1 MTNIGEFV
9 STSKKL
15 TQVRSSIRN
24 ANAFAYLL
32 PTNDPFKNEYRAAV
46 DERLAWLTGFDG
58 SSGFGIVT
66 LEKAAVFVDGRY
78 TLQLQNQIDTTLFEP
93 LPIEQRDAWVLS
105 SIKAGDVV
113 LFDPLL
119 FSVSDYKN
127 WQLRANQGGFTLMP
141 TPVNLIDTVWADKPW
156 VHNDSAFLHAIDY
169 AGKTFLEK
177 REGLIH
183 FLQQH
188 KADCLLIGNTESL
201 NWLLNIRGYDLPYT
215 PVSNMYGVFHKNG
228 TIEVFCRLSN
238 MSPEVRAA
246 FGNEVYFH
254 DISVCEAYL
263 KAHIRGEVILVDPS
277 RTPVALMSYVDCNDN
292 VLSLVSDPC
301 GLLRAIKNPTE
312 LRGFRQAHL
321 RDGVALVQ
329 FLAWI
334 AEEGKK
340 GGVTEIDVADYLER
354 CRSVQHLF
362 HSLSFPTI
370 AGAGANGAIVHY
382 RATKETNMQ
391 VQPNQLLLIDS
402 GAQYLDGTTDVTR
415 TIAIGTP
422 TAEQRDRFTRVLKG
436 HIALAQAVFPYH
448 TCGEQLDV
456 LARQFLWQ
464 VGCDYNH
471 GTGHGVGS
479 FLNVHEGPQRIAKA
493 GTRVPLQPGMILSNE
508 PGYYKAGEYGIRIEN
523 LVVVVETMVESG
535 EGQTLRMLAFETLT
549 LAPIDVKLI
558 CVELLTY
565 DEKDWLNRYH
575 RYVYMHLAPHLD
587 EQTRTWLQKATIVL

>member
-1 MTNIGEFV
+1 MDAN
-9 STSKKL
+9 KKL
-15 TQVRSSIRN
+15 TQLRVALKN
-24 ANAFAYLL
+24 ADAFAYLI
-32 PTNDPFKNEYRAAV
+32 PTSDPFQNEYRAAV

-78 TLQLQNQIDTTLFEP
+78 TLQLQNQIDTTLFEA
-93 LPIEQRDAWVLS
+93 LPIEQCDTWVLS

-119 FSVSDYKN
+119 FNISDYKK
-127 WQLRANQGGFTLMP
+127 WQLRANQSGFTLMP
-141 TPVNLIDTVWADKPW
+141 APVNLIDMVWVDKPW
-156 VHNDSAFLHAIDY
+156 THNDSAFLHAIAY

-177 REGLIH
+177 REGIVH

-188 KADCLLIGNTESL
+188 KADSFLIGNTESL
-201 NWLLNIRGYDLPYT
+201 NWLLNMRGYDLPYT
-215 PVSNMYGVFHKNG
+215 PVSNMYGMFHKNG
-228 TIEVFCRLSN
+228 TIDVFCRLSN
-238 MSPEVRAA
+238 MSPDVRSA
-246 FGNEVYFH
+246 FGCEVCFH
-254 DISVCEAYL
+254 DLSACEAFL
-263 KAHIRGEVILVDPS
+263 KTKVRGKVILVDPS
-277 RTPVALMSYVDCNDN
+277 RTPVAFVSYVDCNDN
-292 VLSLVSDPC
+292 TLSFASDPC

-321 RDGVALVQ
+321 RDGVALTQ

-334 AEEGKK
+334 AQEGKK
-340 GGVTEIDVADYLER
+340 GEVTEIEAADYLEQ
-354 CRSVQHLF
+354 CRRAQPLF

-382 RATKETNMQ
+382 RATKETNAQ
-391 VQPNQLLLIDS
+391 IKPNQLLLVDS

-422 TAEQRDRFTRVLKG
+422 TTEQRDRFTRVLKG
-436 HIALAQAVFPYH
+436 HIALAQAVFPH
-448 TCGEQLDV
+448 NTCGEQLDV

-479 FLNVHEGPQRIAKA
+479 FLNVHEGPQRIAKS

-508 PGYYKAGEYGIRIEN
+508 PGYYKTNEYGIRIEN
-523 LVVVVETMVESG
+523 LVVVVETMLESG
-535 EGQTLRMLAFETLT
+535 GGGEPIKMLAFETLT
-549 LAPIDVKLI
+549 LAPIDKDLI
-558 CVELLTY
+558 CIELLTY
-565 DEKDWLNRYH
+565 DEKDWINRYH
-575 RYVYMHLAPHLD
+575 QHVYTRLAPYLD
-587 EQTRTWLQKATIVL
+587 GHTRKWLKQVTTVL